1 MGIDDKE
8 NPECNDCIS
17 ERDLLRS
24 ISYHESGHTALAR
37 ITGRH
42 VLQIIDSRLRIVG
55 YEGISIIPHQ
65 LAPIFSGKLTSKERI
80 FHLLVGFAIQ
90 GILEKNKKNKLGEK
104 MIKGHWDN
112 SSNQPDISKSL
123 KILKKKY
130 IDTAENK
137 QQKIIEDIIG
147 KIQTFLE
154 SETKLKEFIARLAY
168 INQRQKLLLPED
180 INGAEK
186 YAGIDAN
193 EKNRL
198 RAGINKLDLLDFSS
212 SSSPLS
218 SEE

>member
-1 MGIDDKE
+1 
-8 NPECNDCIS
+8 
-17 ERDLLRS
+17 
-24 ISYHESGHTALAR
+24 
-37 ITGRH
+37 
-42 VLQIIDSRLRIVG
+42 
-55 YEGISIIPHQ
+55 
-65 LAPIFSGKLTSKERI
+65 
-80 FHLLVGFAIQ
+80 
-90 GILEKNKKNKLGEK
+90 
-104 MIKGHWDN
+104 MIKWHWDN
-112 SSNQPDISKSL
+112 SSNQPDISRSL

-154 SETKLKEFIARLAY
+154 SETKLKKFIARLAY